1 MLRRFVPFMAVA
13 TLVAMA
19 VSGGAMARP
28 ALARPAE
35 PRSGEKVFVRDTA
48 RLPFTAGKVYEVHL
62 MPGAPFA
69 LELPAGESARNIW
82 VDNRWWKAESTP
94 GSSRVFLRAL
104 GTVDVVGRRGFIHVE
119 TDPSDYRISLRV
131 EGVADTAEVSAGL
144 EIYVEGSA
152 LNDPVRQQ
160 ARKMADKEL
169 LYMQRREQDKARAEY
184 EAWRKNMLQN
194 VRADYEWGGDFRI
207 GRVVD
212 DRVQTFVTVP
222 EASDRAV
229 VQFVDKTGKSE
240 IINYELE
247 NGTYV
252 IQNKVLRPGEKFR
265 LVLGKQQAWIGL
277 K

>member
-1 MLRRFVPFMAVA
+1 MLRTLMSFVAIATLATVALGRTAVA
-13 TLVAMA
+13 NPPI
-19 VSGGAMARP
+19 R
-28 ALARPAE
+28 RAE
-35 PRSGEKVFVRDTA
+35 KIVVRDTV
-48 RLPFTAGKVYEVHL
+48 RVPYMAGKVYEVRL

-69 LELPAGESARNIW
+69 LELPPGETARNIW

-104 GTVDVVGRRGFIHVE
+104 GTDDVVGRRGFIHVE
-119 TDPSDYRISLRV
+119 TEPSDYRISLRV
-131 EGVADTAEVSAGL
+131 EGVPETAEIGAGL
-144 EIYVEGSA
+144 EIYVEGSS

-169 LYMQRREQDKARAEY
+169 LYIQHREQEKARAEV
-184 EAWRKNMLQN
+184 ESWRKNLLQN

-222 EASDRAV
+222 DASDHAV
-229 VQFVDKTGKSE
+229 IQFVDKAGKIE
-240 IINYELE
+240 VVNYELE

-252 IQNKVLRPGEKFR
+252 VQNKVLRPGERFR

>member
-1 MLRRFVPFMAVA
+1 MMLRSFVLMVA
-13 TLVAMA
+13 LVSLAPTVLVKTAMA
-19 VSGGAMARP
+19 KS
-28 ALARPAE
+28 AE
-35 PRSGEKVFVRDTA
+35 PRSEKVLVRDTV
-48 RLPFTAGKVYEVHL
+48 RLPYTAGKVYEVRL

-82 VDNRWWKAESTP
+82 VDNRWWAAESTP

-104 GTVDVVGRRGFIHVE
+104 GTADVVGRRGFIHVE

-131 EGVADTAEVSAGL
+131 EGVTDTTEVSAGL
-144 EIYVEGSA
+144 EIYVEGSS

-160 ARKMADKEL
+160 ARRMADKEL
-169 LYMQRREQDKARAEY
+169 LYVQRREQDKARAEY
-184 EAWRKNMLQN
+184 DSWRKNMLQN

-212 DRVQTFVTVP
+212 DRVQTFVTMP
-222 EASDRAV
+222 EASDRAII
-229 VQFVDKTGKSE
+229 QFVDKTGKAE
-240 IINYELE
+240 ILNYELE

-252 IQNKVLRPGEKFR
+252 IQNKVLRQGEKFR

>member
-1 MLRRFVPFMAVA
+1 MMLRNFTFFWSLGSVLTVLGLGA
-13 TLVAMA
+13 
-19 VSGGAMARP
+19 GGA
-28 ALARPAE
+28 LAKPVA
-35 PRSGEKVFVRDTA
+35 PRGEKVVVRDTV
-48 RLPFTAGKVYEVHL
+48 RLPYTAGKVYEVRL
-62 MPGAPFA
+62 IPGAPFA

-82 VDNRWWKAESTP
+82 FDNRWWAAESTP
-94 GSSRVFLRAL
+94 GSARVFLRAL

-131 EGVADTAEVSAGL
+131 EGVPDTVEVNPGL

-152 LNDPVRQQ
+152 LNDPIRRQ

-169 LYMQRREQDKARAEY
+169 VYVQHQAQEKARGEY

-194 VRADYEWGGDFRI
+194 VRADYEWGGDFKI
-207 GRVVD
+207 SRVVD
-212 DRVQTFVTVP
+212 DRVQTFVTLP

-229 VQFVDKTGKSE
+229 IQFTDKTGKSE
-240 IINYELE
+240 IVNYELE

-252 IQNKVLRPGEKFR
+252 IQNKVLRAGERFR

>member
-1 MLRRFVPFMAVA
+1 MVRAFNQLVLVLALGVLPGMAHARGVGKIQVKDTVRVPY
-13 TLVAMA
+13 L
-19 VSGGAMARP
+19 S
-28 ALARPAE
+28 
-35 PRSGEKVFVRDTA
+35 
-48 RLPFTAGKVYEVHL
+48 GKVYEIRL

-69 LELPAGESARNIW
+69 LELPSGESAKNIW

-104 GTVDVVGRRGFIHVE
+104 GTDDVVGRHGFIHVE

-131 EGVADTAEVSAGL
+131 EGVAETAEVSAGL
-144 EIYVEGSA
+144 EIYVEGGM

-160 ARKMADKEL
+160 ARKMADKDL
-169 LYMQRREQDKARAEY
+169 LYIQRREQDKARSEV
-184 EAWRKNMLQN
+184 EAWRKNLLQN
-194 VRADYEWGGDFRI
+194 VRADYEWGGDFRV

-222 EASDRAV
+222 DASDRAV
-229 VQFVDKTGKSE
+229 IQFVDKAGKTE
-240 IINYELE
+240 VVNYELE
-247 NGTYV
+247 NGVYT

-265 LVLGKQQAWIGL
+265 LVLGKQQAWIAL

>member
-1 MLRRFVPFMAVA
+1 MLRGSIWFVAAVILA
-13 TLVAMA
+13 PV
-19 VSGGAMARP
+19 
-28 ALARPAE
+28 ALAESAPGGPPTKRL
-35 PRSGEKVFVRDTA
+35 EKVVVRDTG
-48 RLPFTAGKVYEVHL
+48 RVPYLAGKVYQIKL

-104 GTVDVVGRRGFIHVE
+104 GSDDVVGRRGFIHVE

-131 EGVADTAEVSAGL
+131 EGVPETAEVSAGL
-144 EIYVEGSA
+144 EIYVEGSP
-152 LNDPVRQQ
+152 LNDPVRLQ
-160 ARKMADKEL
+160 ARRIADKEL
-169 LYMQRREQDKARAEY
+169 LYIQRREQERARADV
-184 EAWRKNMLQN
+184 EAWRKNLLQHM
-194 VRADYEWGGDFRI
+194 RADYEWGGDFRI

-222 EASDRAV
+222 DASDRAV
-229 VQFVDKTGKSE
+229 IQFVDKAGKVE
-240 IINYELE
+240 VVNYELE
-247 NGTYV
+247 NGTYT

-265 LVLGKQQAWIGL
+265 LVLGKRQAWIVL